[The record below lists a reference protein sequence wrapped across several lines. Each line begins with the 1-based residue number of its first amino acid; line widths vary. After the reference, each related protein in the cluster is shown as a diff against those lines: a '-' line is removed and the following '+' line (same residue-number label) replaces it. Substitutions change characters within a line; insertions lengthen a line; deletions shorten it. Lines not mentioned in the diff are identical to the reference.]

1 MTRNYLD
8 FSKKVVLVTGST
20 RNIGKAIA
28 ELFAEHGATVIIN
41 SRHPEDVE
49 RTVTEFRNHGWQTEG
64 IAADVGD
71 EAAVGA
77 MVAGIIKR
85 CGRIDVAVNNAAS
98 RPFNSSDLPI
108 DEETLHE
115 TLKTNVVGTFNV
127 SRAVGEAMKKQ
138 KNGSIINISSS
149 AAIDGSDIAGLDYI
163 MSKGAILS
171 LTRGL
176 AKELGSFGVRVNAVI
191 PRYMLTERGRGL
203 DDEGLKGAIRDNVL
217 KRLGLPKE
225 VASVCLFL
233 ASDMASFVTGE
244 FIALGGT
251 HKMYL

>member
-1 MTRNYLD
+1 MRNYLD
-8 FSKKVVLVTGST
+8 FSEKVVLVTGST

-41 SRHPEDVE
+41 SRHSEDVE
-49 RTVTEFRNHGWQTEG
+49 RTVAEFRNHGYRADG

-71 EAAVGA
+71 ETAVRA
-77 MVAGIIKR
+77 MVAEIVKR
-85 CGRIDVAVNNAAS
+85 CGRIDTAVNNAAS
-98 RPFNSSDLPI
+98 RPFDSKSFLA

-127 SRAVGEAMKKQ
+127 SRRVAEVMKEQ
-138 KNGSIINISSS
+138 KSGSIISISSS
-149 AAIDGSDIAGLDYI
+149 AAIDGSDITGLDYI

-191 PRYMLTERGRGL
+191 PRYMLTERDWRL
-203 DDEGLKGAIRDNVL
+203 DDEMLKGAAENTLL
-217 KRLGLPKE
+217 KRLGSPKE

-251 HKMYL
+251 HKFYI